1 MTVLRQG
8 FRLHKRRRPNVPA
21 AKRPAP
27 YWHRSQYV
35 CLRGTSS
42 NTSIITCRVPQR
54 SILGP
59 ILFLLYINDL
69 SLISPS
75 LKFILFADDTNVFLS
90 HKPLD
95 KLLELMNAELI
106 NISEWFNINKL
117 SLNSEKT
124 NYIVFS
130 SAQKKISL
138 NNTP

>member
-42 NTSIITCRVPQR
+42 NTSIITCRVPHR
-54 SILGP
+54 P

-75 LKFILFADDTNVFLS
+75 LKFILFADDTNMFLS
-90 HKPLD
+90 HKSLD
-95 KLLELMNAELI
+95 ILFELMNAKLI
-106 NISEWFNINKL
+106 
-117 SLNSEKT
+117 
-124 NYIVFS
+124 
-130 SAQKKISL
+130 
-138 NNTP
+138 